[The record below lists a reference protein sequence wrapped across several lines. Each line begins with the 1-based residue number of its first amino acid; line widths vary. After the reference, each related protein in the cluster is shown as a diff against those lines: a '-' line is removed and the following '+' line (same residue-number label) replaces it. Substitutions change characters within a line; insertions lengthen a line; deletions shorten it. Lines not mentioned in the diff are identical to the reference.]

1 MTKKLDLGWSQ
12 SYMGLKYHMENA
24 LIEKKLD
31 KPIAT
36 NKPPIAIFAESYYQ
50 EINELNHEKKYDFCF
65 IGSIKTSIKNRQW
78 IIDFATKYFTPNS
91 IFVNTDNNPHWISLG
106 PFDYSHMKLGFCP
119 KQQRN
124 NQSKDVQYRKVK
136 ENIFYF
142 ETMCQSKYILCPA
155 GDSTWSFRFYET
167 LMCKSIPIVLSWHHT
182 YRTKQESEIEYK
194 YILSDN
200 FEEEIKNINYDDYLN
215 KNDIIFRKYHLLQ

>member
-1 MTKKLDLGWSQ
+1 MSKKLDLGLSQ
-12 SYMGLKYHMENA
+12 LYMGLKYHMENA
-24 LIEKKLD
+24 LIEKQLNNKL
-31 KPIAT
+31 AT

-50 EINELNHEKKYDFCF
+50 DINELNHEKKYDFCF
-65 IGSIKTSIKNRQW
+65 IGSIKTSIKNREW
-78 IIDFATKYFTPNS
+78 VIDFAKKYFTTNS
-91 IFVNTDNNPHWISLG
+91 IFINTDNNPNWTLLG

-119 KQQRN
+119 KEQKN
-124 NQSKDVQYRKVK
+124 NQSKDVQYRIVK

-155 GDSTWSFRFYET
+155 GDAPWSFRFYET

-194 YILSDN
+194 YVLSDN
-200 FEEEIKNINYDDYLN
+200 FEEEIKNINYDDYIN
-215 KNDIIFRKYHLLQ
+215 KNDTIFRKYHLLQ